1 MGGKKRVG
9 KHPLAFRQEAVA
21 RMRACA
27 SITALAEELGIERS
41 LLYVWRRK
49 LDPEAGL
56 EERRTG
62 PKGEA
67 ETRALRLEREVN
79 QLKRALAD
87 KTVEVDFLAG
97 AWQRVKA
104 RRSRNTGSGAETST
118 TKSGK

>member
-1 MGGKKRVG
+1 MG
-9 KHPLAFRQEAVA
+9 KHPLAFREAAVA
-21 RMRACA
+21 RMRHCP

-49 LDPEAGL
+49 LDPEAGW

-67 ETRALRLEREVN
+67 EARALRLEREVN

-87 KTVEVDFLAG
+87 KTLEVDFLAG

-104 RRSRNTGSGAETST
+104 RRQANSGSGAKTSTTGSG
-118 TKSGK
+118 K